1 MIKDGTLLV
10 VDDNASILTSIEYL
24 LNKVFS
30 KIITLRSPKTI
41 PSLLRKEK
49 PEVVLLD
56 MNFSSGPNTGN
67 EGLFWLAEI
76 KRLRPQTEVVLFTAY
91 ADIDLAVEGIKRGAA
106 DFVVKPW
113 NNEKLIKTLQEA
125 YQKCISNKKTNI
137 NIHQVS
143 DKQMYWGRSKEM
155 LQLRE
160 IVQKTALTDAN
171 ILITGENG
179 TGKDMLAQEIH
190 KWSKRCSA
198 PFVCVDMG
206 AITESLFES
215 ELFGHVKG
223 AFTDA
228 HTDRT
233 GRFEAADGGT
243 LFLDEIGNLPLHMQ
257 PKLLTAI
264 QKKCYTKV
272 GSNEL
277 LPTNIR
283 LISATNMNLQTMVNE
298 GTFREDLL
306 YRINTIHLH
315 IPSLRERREDII
327 PLSKIFIEQYVCQY
341 GTHHKALSKEAEK
354 RLNSQSWPGNIR
366 QLQHTLEKAVILS
379 EGDVITEND
388 LQIDISQYELNDIE
402 DFATQT
408 KAQTLE
414 EMEESLIRK
423 TIDQCNGNLS
433 QAAAQ
438 LDISRQTL
446 YNKMKRYGI

>member
-1 MIKDGTLLV
+1 MIKRGTLLV
-10 VDDNASILTSIEYL
+10 IDDNPSILTSLEYL
-24 LNKVFS
+24 LNKLFE
-30 KIITLRSPKTI
+30 KIITLQSPKTI
-41 PSLLRKEK
+41 PSVLRKEN
-49 PEVVLLD
+49 PDVILLD
-56 MNFSSGPNTGN
+56 MNFSNGPNTGN
-67 EGLFWLAEI
+67 EGLFWLDEI
-76 KRLRPQTEVVLFTAY
+76 KRLQSKTEVVLFTAY

-113 NNEKLIKTLQEA
+113 NNDKLIKTLQEA
-125 YQKCISNKKTNI
+125 YQKRLSNQKSTSKV
-137 NIHQVS
+137 HQVS
-143 DKQMYWGRSKEM
+143 DKQMYWGRSNKM
-155 LQLRE
+155 LKLRE

-190 KWSKRCSA
+190 KWSTRCAS
-198 PFVCVDMG
+198 PFVSVDMG

-215 ELFGHVKG
+215 ELFGHIKG

-228 HTDRT
+228 HTNRI
-233 GRFEAADGGT
+233 GRFEAADGGS

-283 LISATNMNLQTMVNE
+283 LISATNMDLQKMVDE
-298 GTFREDLL
+298 GLFREDLL

-315 IPSLRERREDII
+315 IPSLRERQEDII
-327 PLSKIFIEQYVCQY
+327 PLSNIFIEQYISQY
-341 GTHHKALSKEAEK
+341 GTHQKGLTKEAQQK
-354 RLNSQSWPGNIR
+354 LLSCSWPGNIR

-379 EGDVITEND
+379 EEDIITEKD
-388 LQIDISQYELNDIE
+388 LQIVGPQYQLKKKE
-402 DFATQT
+402 DFPQT
-408 KAQTLE
+408 EIQTLD
-414 EMEESLIRK
+414 EMEEALIRK
-423 TIDQCNGNLS
+423 TIDLCSGNLS
-433 QAAAQ
+433 QAASQ